1 MQSVRFT
8 LIYPTKAMKKLLF
21 IIPLLAAA
29 FFLYNFNQVPGYK
42 DGDIIFQATSGE
54 RGKAIQLA
62 TKSKYN
68 HCGVLFNENGKWIVY
83 EAVQPVKKTSLADFN
98 RRGQGTAMR
107 LKNSSLK
114 PEDIEKLKA
123 VFKGYEHKNYDD
135 AFNWSDDRIYC
146 SELVYKL
153 YTNGLNIKLCEPRK
167 LKDFDLSN
175 PLVKAQLNLQYGN
188 KIPLEEPMVAPGDIS
203 GSALLEAVK

>member
-1 MQSVRFT
+1 
-8 LIYPTKAMKKLLF
+8 MKKLF
-21 IIPLLAAA
+21 LLSVLVLPAI
-29 FFLYNFNQVPGYK
+29 FFYSFTQQGPYK
-42 DGDIIFQATSGE
+42 DGDIIFQATSGD

-83 EAVQPVKKTSLADFN
+83 EAVQPVKKTALSDFN
-98 RRGQGTAMR
+98 RRGQGTVMR
-107 LKNSSLK
+107 LKNASLK
-114 PEDIEKLKA
+114 PEDIQKLKN

-153 YTNGLNIKLCEPRK
+153 YNNGLNIKLCEPRK

-175 PLVKAQLNLQYGN
+175 PLVKTQLNLQYSN
-188 KIPLEEPMVAPGDIS
+188 AIPLEEPMVAPGDIS
-203 GSALLEAVK
+203 ESALLEVVK

>member
-1 MQSVRFT
+1 
-8 LIYPTKAMKKLLF
+8 MKKLLL
-21 IIPLLAAA
+21 IIPLLAGILL
-29 FFLYNFNQVPGYK
+29 FFNFSEPANYK
-42 DGDIIFQATSGE
+42 DGDIIFQATSGD

-83 EAVQPVKKTSLADFN
+83 EAVQPVKKTALSAFN
-98 RRGQGTAMR
+98 SRGQGTVMR
-107 LKNSSLK
+107 LKNTALK
-114 PEDIEKLKA
+114 AEDIEKLKT

-153 YTNGLNIKLCEPRK
+153 YNNGLTIKLCEPRK
-167 LKDFDLSN
+167 LRDFDLSN

-188 KIPLEEPMVAPGDIS
+188 NIPLEEPMVAPGDIS
-203 GSALLEAVK
+203 ESALLEVVK

>member
-1 MQSVRFT
+1 
-8 LIYPTKAMKKLLF
+8 MKKLLF
-21 IIPLLAAA
+21 IIPLFIGA
-29 FFLYNFNQVPGYK
+29 FFLYNFNQTPNYK
-42 DGDIIFQATSGE
+42 DGDIIFQATSGD

-83 EAVQPVKKTSLADFN
+83 EAVQPVKKTSLSAFN
-98 RRGQGTAMR
+98 SRGQGSVMR
-107 LKNSSLK
+107 LKNTVLK
-114 PEDIEKLKA
+114 PEDIEKLKN

-153 YTNGLNIKLCEPRK
+153 YNNGLNIKLCEPRK
-167 LKDFDLSN
+167 LRDFDLSN

-188 KIPLEEPMVAPGDIS
+188 NIPLEEPMVAPGDIS
-203 GSALLEAVK
+203 GSALLETVK

>member
-1 MQSVRFT
+1 
-8 LIYPTKAMKKLLF
+8 MKKLF
-21 IIPLLAAA
+21 LLSALVISAI
-29 FFLYNFNQVPGYK
+29 FLYSFAQQEPYK
-42 DGDIIFQATSGE
+42 DGDIIFQATSGD

-68 HCGVLFNENGKWIVY
+68 HCGVLFNENGKWMVY
-83 EAVQPVKKTSLADFN
+83 EAVQPVKKTALADFN
-98 RRGQGTAMR
+98 RRGQGRVMR
-107 LKNSSLK
+107 LKHASLT
-114 PEDIEKLKA
+114 PEDIEKLKKA
-123 VFKGYEHKNYDD
+123 FKGYEHKNYDD

-153 YTNGLNIKLCEPRK
+153 YDKGLNIKLCEPRK

-175 PLVKAQLNLQYGN
+175 PLVKAQLTLQYGN
-188 KIPLEEPMVAPGDIS
+188 AIPLEEPMVAPGDIS

>member
-1 MQSVRFT
+1 
-8 LIYPTKAMKKLLF
+8 MKKLLL
-21 IIPLLAAA
+21 IIPLLAGA
-29 FFLYNFNQVPGYK
+29 FFFFNFSEPANYK

-83 EAVQPVKKTSLADFN
+83 EAVQPVKKTTLSAFN
-98 RRGQGTAMR
+98 SRGQGTVMR
-107 LKNSSLK
+107 LKNTSLK
-114 PEDIEKLKA
+114 PADIDKLKA
-123 VFKGYEHKNYDD
+123 TFKGYEHKNYDD

-153 YTNGLNIKLCEPRK
+153 YNNGLNIKLCEPRQ

-175 PLVKAQLNLQYGN
+175 PLVRAQLNLQYGN
-188 KIPLEEPMVAPGDIS
+188 NIPLEEPMVAPGDIS
-203 GSALLEAVK
+203 ESALLEVVK

>member
-1 MQSVRFT
+1 
-8 LIYPTKAMKKLLF
+8 MKKLLL
-21 IIPLLAAA
+21 IIPLLAGAL
-29 FFLYNFNQVPGYK
+29 FFYNFDEHTDYR
-42 DGDIIFQATSGE
+42 DGDLIFQATSGE

-83 EAVQPVKKTSLADFN
+83 EAVQPVKKTTLSAFN
-98 RRGQGTAMR
+98 SRGQGTVMR
-107 LKNSSLK
+107 LKNKVLK
-114 PEDIEKLKA
+114 PEDIEKLKS

-153 YTNGLNIKLCEPRK
+153 YNNGLNIKLCEPRK

-188 KIPLEEPMVAPGDIS
+188 NIPLEEPMVAPGDIS
-203 GSALLEAVK
+203 ESALLEMVK

>member
-1 MQSVRFT
+1 
-8 LIYPTKAMKKLLF
+8 MKKLLL
-21 IIPLLAAA
+21 IIPLLAGIFL
-29 FFLYNFNQVPGYK
+29 FFNFSEPANYK
-42 DGDIIFQATSGE
+42 DGDIIFQATSGD

-83 EAVQPVKKTSLADFN
+83 EAVQPVKKTALSAFN
-98 RRGQGTAMR
+98 SRGQGTVMR
-107 LKNSSLK
+107 LKNTALK
-114 PEDIEKLKA
+114 PEDIEKLKT

-153 YTNGLNIKLCEPRK
+153 YHNGLNIKLCEPRK
-167 LKDFDLSN
+167 LRDFDLSN

-188 KIPLEEPMVAPGDIS
+188 NIPLEEPMVAPGDIS
-203 GSALLEAVK
+203 ESALLEVVK

>member
-1 MQSVRFT
+1 
-8 LIYPTKAMKKLLF
+8 MKKLLL
-21 IIPLLAAA
+21 IIPLLAGILV
-29 FFLYNFNQVPGYK
+29 FCNFNQSPGYK
-42 DGDIIFQATSGE
+42 DGDIIFQATSGD

-83 EAVQPVKKTSLADFN
+83 EAVQPVKKTTLSAFN
-98 RRGQGTAMR
+98 SRGQGTVMR
-107 LKNSSLK
+107 LKNTALK
-114 PEDIEKLKA
+114 PEDIEKLKT

-153 YTNGLNIKLCEPRK
+153 YHKGLNIKLCEPRK

-188 KIPLEEPMVAPGDIS
+188 NIPLEEPMVAPGDIS
-203 GSALLEAVK
+203 ESALLEVVK

>member
-1 MQSVRFT
+1 
-8 LIYPTKAMKKLLF
+8 MKKLLL
-21 IIPLLAAA
+21 ILPLLAGL
-29 FFLYNFNQVPGYK
+29 FFFFNFNQSVPYR
-42 DGDIIFQATSGE
+42 DGDIIFQATAGE

-62 TKSKYN
+62 TKSTYN
-68 HCGVLFNENGKWIVY
+68 HCGILFNENGKWMVY
-83 EAVQPVKKTSLADFN
+83 EAVQPVKKTTLSDFN
-98 RRGQGTAMR
+98 RRGQGTVMR
-107 LKNSSLK
+107 LKNPPLK
-114 PEDIEKLKA
+114 PADVEKLKA

-153 YTNGLNIKLCEPRK
+153 YDKGLNIKLCEPRK

-188 KIPLEEPMVAPGDIS
+188 HIPLEEPMVAPGDIS

>member
-1 MQSVRFT
+1 
-8 LIYPTKAMKKLLF
+8 MKKLLL
-21 IIPLLAAA
+21 IIPLLAGA
-29 FFLYNFNQVPGYK
+29 FFLYNFNEPTDYR
-42 DGDIIFQATSGE
+42 DGDLIFQTTSGE

-83 EAVQPVKKTSLADFN
+83 EAVQPVKKTTLSAFN
-98 RRGQGTAMR
+98 SRGQGTVMR
-107 LKNSSLK
+107 LKNTSLK
-114 PEDIEKLKA
+114 PADINKLKA
-123 VFKGYEHKNYDD
+123 TFKSYEHKNYDD

-153 YTNGLNIKLCEPRK
+153 YNNGLNIKLCEPRK

-188 KIPLEEPMVAPGDIS
+188 NIPLEEPMVAPGDIS
-203 GSALLEAVK
+203 ESALLEAVK

>member
-1 MQSVRFT
+1 
-8 LIYPTKAMKKLLF
+8 MKKLLL
-21 IIPLLAAA
+21 IIPLLAGIFL
-29 FFLYNFNQVPGYK
+29 FFNFSEPANYK
-42 DGDIIFQATSGE
+42 DGDIIFQATSGD

-83 EAVQPVKKTSLADFN
+83 EAVQPVKKTALSAFN
-98 RRGQGTAMR
+98 SRGQGTVMR
-107 LKNSSLK
+107 LKNTALK
-114 PEDIEKLKA
+114 AEDIEKLKT

-153 YTNGLNIKLCEPRK
+153 YNNGLNIKLCEPRK

-188 KIPLEEPMVAPGDIS
+188 NIPLEEPMVAPGDIS
-203 GSALLEAVK
+203 ESALLEVVK

>member
-1 MQSVRFT
+1 
-8 LIYPTKAMKKLLF
+8 MKKRLLL
-21 IIPLLAAA
+21 IPLLAGV
-29 FFLYNFNQVPGYK
+29 FFFFNFSEPANYK
-42 DGDIIFQATSGE
+42 DGDIIFQATSGD

-68 HCGVLFNENGKWIVY
+68 HCGVLFNENGTWVVY

-98 RRGQGTAMR
+98 RRGQGTVMR
-107 LKNSSLK
+107 LKDKTLK
-114 PEDIEKLKA
+114 TEDIDKLKG
-123 VFKGYEHKNYDD
+123 VFKSYEHKNYDD

-153 YTNGLNIKLCEPRK
+153 YDKALHIRLCEPRK

-188 KIPLEEPMVAPGDIS
+188 HIPLEEPMVAPGDIS
-203 GSALLEAVK
+203 GSALLEVVK

>member
-1 MQSVRFT
+1 
-8 LIYPTKAMKKLLF
+8 MKKLLL
-21 IIPLLAAA
+21 IIPLLAGIFL
-29 FFLYNFNQVPGYK
+29 FFNFSEPANYK
-42 DGDIIFQATSGE
+42 DGDIIFQATSGD

-83 EAVQPVKKTSLADFN
+83 EAVQPVKKTALSAFN
-98 RRGQGTAMR
+98 SRGQGTVMR
-107 LKNSSLK
+107 LKNTALK
-114 PEDIEKLKA
+114 PEDIEKLKT

-153 YTNGLNIKLCEPRK
+153 YHKGLNIKLCEPRK
-167 LKDFDLSN
+167 LRDFDLSN

-188 KIPLEEPMVAPGDIS
+188 NIPLEEPMVAPGDIS
-203 GSALLEAVK
+203 ESALLEVVK

>member
-1 MQSVRFT
+1 
-8 LIYPTKAMKKLLF
+8 MKKILF
-21 IIPLLAAA
+21 IIPLLAGIFI
-29 FFLYNFNQVPGYK
+29 FFNFSEPSAYK
-42 DGDIIFQATSGE
+42 DGDIIFQATAGD

-68 HCGVLFNENGKWIVY
+68 HCGVLFNENGKWVVY
-83 EAVQPVKKTSLADFN
+83 EAVQPVKKTSLSAFN
-98 RRGQGTAMR
+98 SRGQGSVMR
-107 LKNSSLK
+107 LKNKVLK
-114 PEDIEKLKA
+114 PEDIEKLKN

-153 YTNGLNIKLCEPRK
+153 YNNGLNIKLCEPRK
-167 LKDFDLSN
+167 LRDFDLSN

-188 KIPLEEPMVAPGDIS
+188 HIPLEEPMVAPGDIS
-203 GSALLEAVK
+203 ASALLEAVK

>member
-1 MQSVRFT
+1 
-8 LIYPTKAMKKLLF
+8 MKKLLL

-29 FFLYNFNQVPGYK
+29 FLFVNFSEPANYK
-42 DGDIIFQATSGE
+42 DGDIIFQATSGD

-68 HCGVLFNENGKWIVY
+68 HCGILFKENGTWMVY
-83 EAVQPVKKTSLADFN
+83 EAVQPVRKTKLPAFN
-98 RRGQGTAMR
+98 SRGEGTVMR
-107 LKNSSLK
+107 LKNTVLK
-114 PEDIEKLKA
+114 PGDIEQLKR

-153 YTNGLNIKLCEPRK
+153 YNNGLNIKLCEPRK

-188 KIPLEEPMVAPGDIS
+188 HIPLEEPMVAPGDIS
-203 GSALLEAVK
+203 ESALLEVVK

>member
-1 MQSVRFT
+1 
-8 LIYPTKAMKKLLF
+8 MKKLF
-21 IIPLLAAA
+21 LLSALVISAI
-29 FFLYNFNQVPGYK
+29 FLYSFAQQEPYK
-42 DGDIIFQATSGE
+42 DGDIIFQATSGD

-68 HCGVLFNENGKWIVY
+68 HCGVLFNENGKWMVY
-83 EAVQPVKKTSLADFN
+83 EAVQPVKKTALSDFN
-98 RRGQGTAMR
+98 RRGQGTVMR
-107 LKNSSLK
+107 LKHASLT
-114 PEDIEKLKA
+114 PEDIEKLKK

-153 YTNGLNIKLCEPRK
+153 YDKGLNIKLCEPRK

-175 PLVKAQLNLQYGN
+175 PLVKAQLTLQYGN
-188 KIPLEEPMVAPGDIS
+188 AIPLEEPMVAPGDIS